1 MATVAVTARTK
12 PSVSG
17 ALNLDGAA
25 VELVSGIASNFSTAY
40 TSSSL
45 ENILGTGLLASA
57 YGSLYV
63 LRPLAGA
70 TSSGS
75 IETGV
80 ASNALTIRPY
90 GSNLVDRTLEFQK
103 FLLTPYTK
111 YTVGFNAGAIG
122 SGATYVLG
130 FYRSTAVDAVT
141 PETVG
146 TLAVGV
152 NEFTFTTGE
161 IFDYYSLF
169 SRLYI
174 RLSSVSDAATL
185 TLTLD
190 ASSTPVSV
198 LETTSGSPVSIS
210 EATIR

>member
-12 PSVSG
+12 PSVSA

-40 TSSSL
+40 TSSGL
-45 ENILGTGLLASA
+45 ENILGTGLLNSA

-63 LRPLAGA
+63 LKALVGTTAGGA
-70 TSSGS
+70 NA
-75 IETGV
+75 TGV
-80 ASNALTIRPY
+80 ASNVLSINPS
-90 GSNLVDRTLEFQK
+90 GSSLVDRTLEFQQ
-103 FLLTPYTK
+103 FLLTPFTK
-111 YTVGFNAGAIG
+111 YTVSFNVGTIG

-130 FYRSTAVDAVT
+130 FYTSTAADAVT
-141 PETVG
+141 ATTVG
-146 TLAVGV
+146 TLAVGA
-152 NEFTFTTGE
+152 NEFTFITGE
-161 IFDYYSLF
+161 IFDYFSLF

-174 RLSSVSDAATL
+174 RLSSVSDAANLVL
-185 TLTLD
+185 TID

-210 EATIR
+210 EAIIR